1 MTYLRILNQIA
12 NQHKKWINIVKSF
25 GCNKETAE
33 DIVQEMYIKIQNK
46 LEEGLDIK
54 YGDDDFNYS
63 YIFRMLRNLFLDLKR
78 KENKVFIV
86 DIDNVKDEFTEDD
99 NTDYHKILGKVQN
112 EMDQLFW
119 YDKKVYQIIDDGSSI
134 ADLSRKTKI
143 PYYSLY
149 NTFKKVKEK
158 LKKIL

>member
-1 MTYLRILNQIA
+1 MTYLKILKQIA

-33 DIVQEMYIKIQNK
+33 DIVQEMYIKIQKK

-86 DIDNVKDEFTEDD
+86 DIDNIKDEFTEDD

>member
-1 MTYLRILNQIA
+1 MTYSKILNQIA
-12 NQHKKWINIVKSF
+12 TKHKKWINIVKSF

-33 DIVQEMYIKIQNK
+33 DIVQEMYIKIQIK
-46 LEEGLDIK
+46 LDKGLDIK

-63 YIFRMLRNLFLDLKR
+63 YVFRMLRNLFLDLKR
-78 KENKVFIV
+78 KENKVYILN
-86 DIDNVKDEFTEDD
+86 IDDVSEEMTIDD
-99 NTDYHKILGKVQN
+99 NTDYYKILEKVQN

-119 YDKKVYQIIDDGSSI
+119 YDKKVYEIIDDGSSI
-134 ADLSRKTKI
+134 ADLSRKTRI

>member
-12 NQHKKWINIVKSF
+12 DEHKKWINIVKSF

-33 DIVQEMYIKIQNK
+33 DIVQEMYIKIQKK
-46 LEEGLDIK
+46 LAGGLDIN

-63 YIFRMLRNLFLDLKR
+63 YVFRMLRNLFLDLKR
-78 KENKVFIV
+78 KENKVYII

-99 NTDYHKILGKVQN
+99 NTDYHKILSKVQQ
-112 EMDQLFW
+112 EVDQLFW
-119 YDKKVYQIIDDGSSI
+119 YDKKVYEIIDDGSSI
-134 ADLSRKTKI
+134 AELSRKTKI

-149 NTFKKVKEK
+149 NTFKKVKDK

>member
-1 MTYLRILNQIA
+1 MTYLKILNQIA

-33 DIVQEMYIKIQNK
+33 DIVQEMYIKIQKK

-86 DIDNVKDEFTEDD
+86 DIDNIKDEFTEDD